1 MDAKV
6 AEKAKK
12 FLEEIAAHIDG
23 ATVVST
29 PALWSP
35 YDLKVERDGVT
46 LYPLNVS
53 EVETGSD
60 WCREGIG
67 KLSFSI
73 KGAHNMRDTKT
84 FRELK
89 DGTLNPKFFEDLEW
103 AIFHDVDYAKQR
115 NNEALAQSIAKQTL
129 EGRNIKPYDSRIR
142 AIKRATP
149 SFKVEFEITI
159 DDLDRVLNFLDS
171 LDPIYQ
177 EE

>member
-6 AEKAKK
+6 AEKAKR
-12 FLEEIAAHIDG
+12 FLEEIAAQIDG
-23 ATVVST
+23 ASVVST
-29 PALWSP
+29 PAPWGP

-46 LYPLNVS
+46 LHPLEVG
-53 EVETGSD
+53 EVETGSE
-60 WCREGIG
+60 WHRNGTG
-67 KLSFSI
+67 KLYFTI

-115 NNEALAQSIAKQTL
+115 GIEELSHSIAKQAL
-129 EGRNIKPYDSRIR
+129 EERNIKPYDHRIR

-149 SFKVEFEITI
+149 SYKVEFEITV
-159 DDLDRVLNFLDS
+159 DNLDRVLNFLDS